1 MKTFKELEQ
10 LAYMSNLPKIAAVYA
25 QLDDNEVA
33 EYEIERL
40 YAKIDDLEFD
50 CEYNEQKVFRLED
63 KIEKLEDT
71 LKKIED
77 IINE

>member
-40 YAKIDDLEFD
+40 HAKIDDLEYD

-63 KIEKLEDT
+63 KVEELEDK
-71 LKKIED
+71 LKK
-77 IINE
+77 NRRYHQ

>member
-10 LAYMSNLPKIAAVYA
+10 LAYISNLPKIAAVYA

-40 YAKIDDLEFD
+40 HAKIDDLEYD